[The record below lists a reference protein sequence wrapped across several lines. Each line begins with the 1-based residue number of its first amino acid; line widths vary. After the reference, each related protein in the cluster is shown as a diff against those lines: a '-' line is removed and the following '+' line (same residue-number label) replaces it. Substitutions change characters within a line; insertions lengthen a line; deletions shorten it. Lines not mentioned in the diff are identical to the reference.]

1 MDDNRF
7 DHLTRRLALT
17 RSRRGALKLL
27 GGGVVALGAAAVIVP
42 STRAQSTECA
52 DAGESCSLDSD
63 CCGRFYCGEAGTCD
77 GASAGC
83 TEAEGTCST
92 DDECCGRLTC
102 GDDGKCGGPSAGCT
116 GAEGSCSTDDECC
129 GRLICG
135 EDGNCGGPSAG
146 SECADDVDCAKNEI
160 CCGGTCAAIACCID
174 DKDPNARCPKGT
186 TCFEGVCDADGGGT
200 GNVSTLPA
208 TGAGPQTHE
217 SNSWL
222 LGAAA
227 LGGVAAAAAR
237 LRPSRDKAS

>member
-27 GGGVVALGAAAVIVP
+27 GGGVVALGAAVVIAP

-77 GASAGC
+77 GA
-83 TEAEGTCST
+83 
-92 DDECCGRLTC
+92 
-102 GDDGKCGGPSAGCT
+102 SAGCT

-160 CCGGTCAAIACCID
+160 CCGGNCLSIAWCID
-174 DKDPNARCPKGT
+174 DKYPNARCPKGT